1 MIPHYLRDNRQG
13 SVVAFA
19 FKVRGQSSR
28 EGVEVVVSG
37 AKGQMS
43 RERDHIVAMV
53 RSIRVK
59 P

>member
-1 MIPHYLRDNRQG
+1 M
-13 SVVAFA
+13 AFA
-19 FKVRGQSSR
+19 FKVRGQWSR

-37 AKGQMS
+37 AKGEIS
-43 RERDHIVAMV
+43 RQRDHIVAMV